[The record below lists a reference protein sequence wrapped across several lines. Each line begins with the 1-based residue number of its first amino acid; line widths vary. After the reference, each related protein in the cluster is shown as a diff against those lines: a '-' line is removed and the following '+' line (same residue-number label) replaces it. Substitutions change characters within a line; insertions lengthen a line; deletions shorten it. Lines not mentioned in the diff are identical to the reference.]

1 LEVNVSGFNSI
12 LHADPG
18 RQKSLDASHV
28 HLPYYQ
34 ISTICIPLIVQ
45 EGTMK
50 IEIEGTLL
58 KMTPETNKEKDDL
71 AKLWNMIVGCI
82 RDNKKLVPVGQYT
95 PGLKEVAMFN
105 IE

>member
-1 LEVNVSGFNSI
+1 
-12 LHADPG
+12 
-18 RQKSLDASHV
+18 
-28 HLPYYQ
+28 
-34 ISTICIPLIVQ
+34 
-45 EGTMK
+45 MK

>member
-1 LEVNVSGFNSI
+1 
-12 LHADPG
+12 
-18 RQKSLDASHV
+18 
-28 HLPYYQ
+28 
-34 ISTICIPLIVQ
+34 
-45 EGTMK
+45 MK

-58 KMTPETNKEKDDL
+58 KMTPENNKEKDDL
-71 AKLWNMIVGCI
+71 ATLWNTVVGCI